1 MKLTFDLLRQR
12 LLLVLFFALISAML
26 LAPIGSNTLIPMILD
41 YLNHLNAIIQAK
53 AALAEGQFPL
63 RVATGD
69 QDGWRY
75 PFYQFYSPTSYFV
88 ASSIYRWLTPSNPF
102 IAYKAT
108 IWLAY
113 VIGGLYMNRLSYWFV
128 KSKPAALLASVVY
141 LTAPYNIIL
150 INHLGAFNEAI
161 AIGLLPAVVYYTL
174 QRYYYPHR
182 NKTLI
187 QTALVWYL
195 LITIHLITFLCTS
208 FFVGLMLFLITI
220 KNRRHWHRLIDVG
233 IAYLFACFLAMW
245 FLAPIAVLAKY
256 FVINHSFSSLAVFN
270 AYRPFLS
277 SLLSPVASLAYTE
290 TEGVNGVMDIITRS
304 NPALGLFSI
313 AGVVV
318 CFYALWHKQKLAS
331 KRANYWMST
340 LVVLFLLGFLL
351 AWSPIDIWGWL
362 PQSFRVIQYSWR
374 LIGQTV
380 WIGALLFGFAVTWLF
395 NNKLDDRHVAIGLLL
410 IVTTAG
416 AWFPVFERNYAEFAD
431 FVKHPVFA
439 AHPDIYLID
448 AQKYLPFVNTIDSL
462 VVDAFSPLDS
472 ALPHSLKLNTPY
484 LIPLSAF
491 ALTKNPEVLVKG
503 NMPKAAKLEKARLT
517 AYINGKAM
525 ANYEVQQNRFE
536 WRIPL
541 TKADILKTKKPIV
554 LQFKLDGVSAN
565 NKLDILVEKIVLSGF
580 LSKTEAMDVAQTKHF
595 CQQQKE
601 NTVCQIDVPHDM
613 HLIELPVLYYPQLL
627 QVILN
632 NHVVSYGSVM
642 YQGRLIVG
650 VMPEPGKV
658 NTIVVQFRGLP
669 WANFMSKVTWYLWL
683 LFLCFIAVK
692 ILFFKMKTLTSRHI
706 EN

>member
-69 QDGWRY
+69 QNGWRY

-113 VIGGLYMNRLSYWFV
+113 LIGGLYMNRLSYWFV

-161 AIGLLPAVVYYTL
+161 AVGLLPAVVYYTL
-174 QRYYYPHR
+174 QRYYYPYQ

-208 FFVGLMLFLITI
+208 FFVGLMLFLITL
-220 KNRRHWHRLIDVG
+220 KNRKHWHRLIDVG

-245 FLAPIAVLAKY
+245 FLAPIATLAKY

-270 AYRPFLS
+270 AYRPFLA

-290 TEGVNGVMDIITRS
+290 TEGLNGVMDIITRS
-304 NPALGLFSI
+304 NPAFGLFTM
-313 AGVVV
+313 AGVAV
-318 CFYALWHKQKLAS
+318 CFYVLWNKQKLAS
-331 KRANYWMST
+331 RRANYWMPT
-340 LVVLFLLGFLL
+340 LLLLFFVGFFL
-351 AWSPIDIWGWL
+351 AWSPVNIWEWL

-374 LIGQTV
+374 LLGQTV
-380 WIGALLFGFAVTWLF
+380 WIGALLFGMALTWLF

-416 AWFPVFERNYAEFAD
+416 AWFPVLERNYTEFAD

-448 AQKYLPFVNTIDSL
+448 AQKYLPLVNVVDSL
-462 VVDAFSPLDS
+462 VLDKVSPLDS
-472 ALPHSLKLNTPY
+472 SLPHALKLNTPY
-484 LIPLSAF
+484 PIPLSA
-491 ALTKNPEVLVKG
+491 LSSTQNPEIIVKG
-503 NMPKAAKLEKARLT
+503 NMPQNAKLENAQLT
-517 AYINGKAM
+517 TYLNGIAI
-525 ANYEVQQNRFE
+525 ANYALKQNRFE
-536 WRIPL
+536 WRFKL
-541 TKADILKTKKPIV
+541 DKAASLKTKKLV
-554 LQFKLDGVSAN
+554 GLQFKLAGVSAS
-565 NKLDILVEKIVLSGF
+565 NKLDVLVEKIVLSGF
-580 LSKTEAMDVAQTKHF
+580 LNPAEVMDVHQAQSF
-595 CQQQKE
+595 CQQKNE
-601 NTVCQIDVPHDM
+601 NTLCQLDVPSSM
-613 HLIELPVLYYPQLL
+613 HLIELPVLYYPQML
-627 QVILN
+627 QVTI
-632 NHVVSYGSVM
+632 NHQVASYSSVL

-650 VMPEPGKV
+650 VVPQSGKM

-669 WANFMSKVTWYLWL
+669 WANFMSAVMWSMWGLFL
-683 LFLCFIAVK
+683 LFVTAKTIS
-692 ILFFKMKTLTSRHI
+692 MKSHRKHI
-706 EN
+706 EIR